1 MPRGFQDY
9 AERNGIAEEFADVV
23 ALVAEQK
30 KYREE
35 TRALAL
41 RECKHGPQQAGGRL
55 LKGLPVFGPLLN
67 LPGSSSDPPIFQT
80 ATNWNTLRSDVV
92 FLQQMPERPVRH
104 LEQFRGA
111 GLHAA

>member
-1 MPRGFQDY
+1 VPRGFQDY
-9 AERNGIAEEFADVV
+9 AERNGIAEEFAAVV

-55 LKGLPVFGPLLN
+55 MKGRRVFGPLLN
-67 LPGSSSDPPIFQT
+67 LPGSSPIRPSSKPQLT
-80 ATNWNTLRSDVV
+80 GTPLD
-92 FLQQMPERPVRH
+92 QM
-104 LEQFRGA
+104 LYFFNKC
-111 GLHAA
+111 LNDL